1 MTDADQVL
9 LALIGSG
16 SSFVTFCLMRFPQT
30 RRPQFQ
36 QYGQFSLIASFFGA
50 LTILLISALTVYAQA
65 VWH

>member
-1 MTDADQVL
+1 MDSDQIL
-9 LALIGSG
+9 LALIGAG
-16 SSFVTFCLMRFPQT
+16 ASFMTYCLMRFPQS

-36 QYGQFSLIASFFGA
+36 PYGPFSFAVSCFGA

>member
-1 MTDADQVL
+1 MDAHQVL
-9 LALIGSG
+9 MALIGAG
-16 SSFVTFCLMRFPQT
+16 TSFMTFCLMRFPRT

-36 QYGQFSLIASFFGA
+36 RYGPFSLAASFFGA